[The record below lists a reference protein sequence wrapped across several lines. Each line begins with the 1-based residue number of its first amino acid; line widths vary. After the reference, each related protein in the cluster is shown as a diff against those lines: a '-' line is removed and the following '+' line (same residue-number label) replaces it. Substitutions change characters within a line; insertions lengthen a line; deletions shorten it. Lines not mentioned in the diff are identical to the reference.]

1 MQVKEVEIGGVF
13 ALDKYENVRVVI
25 RAAVSDEEF
34 GKAVDWLCDTAEKVA
49 DIARAVRR
57 WKDAEE
63 MANGRVLRYLRAAR
77 EHREDAEEMRKKL
90 REEAAAL
97 VKNLNL
103 ELLPPE
109 VRKKIEEDPINVFTC
124 GVAVSTCVRLDSIE
138 QHLSEAERLEKE
150 AEELKKKLK
159 HYSEVYNNM
168 RQLVKE
174 NRIDEAWALAKE
186 VLKFYEELRGATG
199 AEW

>member
-1 MQVKEVEIGGVF
+1 VQVKEVEIGGVF
-13 ALDKYENVRVVI
+13 TLDRYENVRVVI
-25 RAAVSDEEF
+25 RAAVSDEEL

-63 MANGRVLRYLRAAR
+63 MANGRVLRCLRAAR
-77 EHREDAEEMRKKL
+77 EHREDAEEMREKL

-97 VKNLNL
+97 AKNLNM
-103 ELLPPE
+103 ELLSPE

-124 GVAVSTCVRLDSIE
+124 GVAIPTCVRLDSIE
-138 QHLSEAERLEKE
+138 QRLSEAERLEKE

-159 HYSEVYNNM
+159 HYSDIYNNM
-168 RQLVKE
+168 RLLVRE
-174 NRIDEAWALAKE
+174 NKIDEAWALAKE
-186 VLKFYEELRGATG
+186 VLKFYEELRGTTG